1 MSYLLLGCFDRRVH
15 ILLVALV
22 TLALL
27 LLLFFVGWCAK
38 QGAHEAANNLDS

>member
-27 LLLFFVGWCAK
+27 LLLFLLGGVRNKGHMK
-38 QGAHEAANNLDS
+38 LQTI